1 MVYFWAFFTSILLR
15 LGSLSQQKT
24 HLCLP
29 TKVRFLNDDKNDD
42 DNDDHS
48 GTMIVDATCAPS
60 HIRYPQDVSLLNEA
74 GENAEK
80 LVDLLHDPYEN
91 SIFYFILGEKYSI
104 ISI

>member
-1 MVYFWAFFTSILLR
+1 MSNKASLLLLRFLTSIPLR

-24 HLCLP
+24 HLCRQ

-80 LVDLLHDPYEN
+80 LVDLLHDPYEKFD
-91 SIFYFILGEKYSI
+91 ILLYFGGEI
-104 ISI
+104 